1 MATNLASHFIG
12 RLESRL
18 HRSLLIDMSF
28 FCRKI
33 KSLNFEILE
42 QTYYM
47 YPIFLYQDNHH
58 LFCFA
63 FYLKKQVHHNDIFRL
78 TLDFTYC
85 KSSPY
90 SHFINFSASNSA
102 FLVNGIKF
110 CIHMYLWGTYILG
123 TLRVCLIIY
132 SCR

>member
-1 MATNLASHFIG
+1 MWGTNIRVATNLAAQFIG

-47 YPIFLYQDNHH
+47 YLIFLYQDNHH

-63 FYLKKQVHHNDIFRL
+63 FDLKK
-78 TLDFTYC
+78 
-85 KSSPY
+85 
-90 SHFINFSASNSA
+90 
-102 FLVNGIKF
+102 
-110 CIHMYLWGTYILG
+110 
-123 TLRVCLIIY
+123 
-132 SCR
+132 

>member
-1 MATNLASHFIG
+1 MWGTNIRVATNLAAQFIG

-18 HRSLLIDMSF
+18 HRSLLIDMLF

-58 LFCFA
+58 L
-63 FYLKKQVHHNDIFRL
+63 L
-78 TLDFTYC
+78 
-85 KSSPY
+85 
-90 SHFINFSASNSA
+90 SAP
-102 FLVNGIKF
+102 
-110 CIHMYLWGTYILG
+110 
-123 TLRVCLIIY
+123 
-132 SCR
+132 